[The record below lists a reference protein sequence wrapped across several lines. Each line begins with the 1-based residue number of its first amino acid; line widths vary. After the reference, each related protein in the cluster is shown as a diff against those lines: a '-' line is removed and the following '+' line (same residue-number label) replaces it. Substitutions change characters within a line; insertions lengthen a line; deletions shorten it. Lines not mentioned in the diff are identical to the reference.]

1 MKEGIKKKTTSSAGS
16 ESSKRNSLN
25 ETISELENN
34 PEIVKE
40 RYKELIEDDT
50 LENPKLIPINPKF
63 SKRRFFSALIFFSVA
78 FFNSYFKIVLPTNEP
93 TQITDFTHLNTEKYY
108 NILKNDIDLR
118 KSLINSTALIQDL
131 GYITLCVMW
140 ISKGSNYKPLIAF
153 ILFYSFKLINSLSFS
168 FEYIQGYI
176 WETPEYNSLTYPF
189 NEESN
194 FFFTYLIGFNF
205 LLFLFLKEFK
215 YGLTNIVGFTCLFNT
230 IFQFAIFICL
240 RSCYIID
247 VGSSLLCAHY
257 FYYLSEDVDPYIQSI
272 YNISNIKAEDFK
284 LVEEL
289 EREEEIIH
297 NIENEEH
304 CKIGHDDV
312 FMHRSKLK
320 EKLNES
326 GSN

>member
-1 MKEGIKKKTTSSAGS
+1 MKDVIKKKTTSSAGS

-40 RYKELIEDDT
+40 RFKDLIDDET
-50 LENPKLIPINPKF
+50 SENPKLIPINPKF
-63 SKRRFFSALIFFSVA
+63 SKRRFFSALIFFSIA

-93 TQITDFTHLNTEKYY
+93 TQITDFTHIKTEKYY
-108 NILKNDIDLR
+108 NILKNDVDLR
-118 KSLINSTALIQDL
+118 KTLVNSTALIQDI
-131 GYITLCVMW
+131 GYITLCTMW
-140 ISKGSNYKPLIAF
+140 IAKGSNYKPLIAF
-153 ILFYSFKLINSLSFS
+153 TLFYLFKLINSLSFS

-176 WETPEYNSLTYPF
+176 WETPDYHSLTYPM
-189 NEESN
+189 NQESN
-194 FFFTYLIGFNF
+194 FFFTYLIGLNF
-205 LLFLFLKEFK
+205 LLFLFLNEFK
-215 YGLTNIVGFTCLFNT
+215 YGPSNIIGLTCLFNT
-230 IFQFAIFICL
+230 IFQFALFVCM

-257 FYYLSEDVDPYIQSI
+257 FYYLSEDLDPYLQGI
-272 YNISNIKAEDFK
+272 YSISNVKIEEIK
-284 LVEEL
+284 LIREL
-289 EREEEIIH
+289 EREEEIIQ

-320 EKLNES
+320 DKLKEED
-326 GSN
+326 SN

>member
-40 RYKELIEDDT
+40 RYKELIEDDK

-153 ILFYSFKLINSLSFS
+153 TLFYSFKLINSLSFS

-189 NEESN
+189 NDESN

-247 VGSSLLCAHY
+247 AGSSLLCAHY

-326 GSN
+326 DSN